1 MPTYIIERRDDISH
15 KKKQKRT
22 KRTKEVQ
29 SERDDSMATVRRNAF
44 VVRASMFDKFAKETN
59 KKDIENIYAMAE
71 KFEKAIK
78 IKKEKR

>member
-1 MPTYIIERRDDISH
+1 
-15 KKKQKRT
+15 
-22 KRTKEVQ
+22 
-29 SERDDSMATVRRNAF
+29 MATVRRNAF